1 MHSCSTMSYIIL
13 VAKALHLFHELYYMS
28 VARSISSS
36 DLGGIRIFPYS
47 ADNVNKASLFT
58 LYFTKYFVF
67 K

>member
-1 MHSCSTMSYIIL
+1 MSYIIL
-13 VAKALHLFHELYYMS
+13 VAKALYLFHDLYYK
-28 VARSISSS
+28 SILACQYHL
-36 DLGGIRIFPYS
+36 DGIRIFPYS

>member
-13 VAKALHLFHELYYMS
+13 VAKGLHLFHELYCMS
-28 VARSISSS
+28 VAKI
-36 DLGGIRIFPYS
+36 DLYHLGGIRIFPYS